1 LQRSRHIIEDELV
14 FANNRGYI
22 FHDSGGFE
30 AGGDIE
36 LRAVQDFV
44 RRKSREKQLKHR
56 LHAIWLVPFG
66 IHGSKFTMFTTQV
79 LYSDG
84 Q

>member
-1 LQRSRHIIEDELV
+1 LQRDGHNIYDELV
-14 FANNRGYI
+14 FGNHRGYI

-30 AGGDIE
+30 AGGEDE
-36 LRAVQDFV
+36 LKTVQEFV
-44 RRKSREKQLKHR
+44 RSKSREKQLKRR
-56 LHAIWLVPFG
+56 LHAIWFVPFD
-66 IHGSKFTMFTTQV
+66 IHGCNFTMLIIQV